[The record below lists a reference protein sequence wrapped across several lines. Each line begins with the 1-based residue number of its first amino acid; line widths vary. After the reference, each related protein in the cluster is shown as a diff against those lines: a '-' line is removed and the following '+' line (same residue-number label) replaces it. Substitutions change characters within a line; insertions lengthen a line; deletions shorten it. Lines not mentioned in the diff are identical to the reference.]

1 MKQHKPYEDML
12 MLFFYDELK
21 PGDRKIF
28 ESHLETCAKCKN
40 DLERLAVLKDSLL
53 SIPKAVPST
62 ALIERSNMRIMNQI
76 RQSQRNKF
84 SNKISNWID
93 DIQESLV
100 SVFARPRYQL
110 IAIGI
115 TFILGVFIGKL
126 WLSSGLRN
134 DPGMLANFVNY
145 QASLTKTEKENLQ
158 KTMANYLLRSGG
170 FEVAELIQG
179 TPTDDEDGIVEVNIK
194 VERDFAVKGGLD
206 DPTILN
212 MLRYSALHDNDKA
225 RRLRA
230 IKLLSKTPQNPNN
243 ESVMIAVVLKDLEK
257 ELRVQAIETLTS
269 YTINDQILDTYKTIA
284 LRDSSNFMRSIAM
297 EQLYNNADDTVIP
310 VLALIASNDENEA
323 IRDTAQKYLDEIVKN
338 INQSNTK

>member
-12 MLFFYDELK
+12 ILFFYDELK

-28 ESHLETCAKCKN
+28 ERHLETCTECKN
-40 DLERLAVLKDSLL
+40 NLKSLAILKASLEQV
-53 SIPKAVPST
+53 PKAVPST
-62 ALIERSNMRIMNQI
+62 TLIERANMRIMNQI
-76 RQSQRNKF
+76 RQSQRFKF
-84 SNKISNWID
+84 SSKISIWID
-93 DIQESLV
+93 DIQESLA

-158 KTMANYLLRSGG
+158 KNMANYLLHSG
-170 FEVAELIQG
+170 EVEIADLIQG
-179 TPTDDEDGIVEVNIK
+179 TPTDDGSGIVEVNIK
-194 VERDFAVKGGLD
+194 IERDFAVRGGLD

-230 IKLLSKTPQNPNN
+230 IKLLSKTPQNHKN
-243 ESVMIAVVLKDLEK
+243 ESVMIVVVLNDLEK
-257 ELRVQAIETLTS
+257 ELREQALETLTS
-269 YTINDQILDTYKTIA
+269 YTINDQILDIYKTIA
-284 LRDSSNFMRSIAM
+284 LRDGSNSIRSIAM

-310 VLALIASNDENEA
+310 VLALIASNDENET
-323 IRDTAQKYLDEIVKN
+323 IRDTAQKYLDEIVKG

>member
-28 ESHLETCAKCKN
+28 ERHLETCAECKN
-40 DLERLAVLKDSLL
+40 NLKSLAILKDSLKQA
-53 SIPKAVPST
+53 PKTMPST
-62 ALIERSNMRIMNQI
+62 ALIERANMRIMNQI
-76 RQSQRNKF
+76 RQSQRFKF
-84 SNKISNWID
+84 SNKFSNWID

-110 IAIGI
+110 VAIGI

-145 QASLTKTEKENLQ
+145 QASLSKTEKDNLQ
-158 KTMANYLLRSGG
+158 KTMANYLLHSGG
-170 FEVAELIQG
+170 FEIADLIQG
-179 TPTDDEDGIVEVNIK
+179 APTDNEDGIVEVNIK
-194 VERDFAVKGGLD
+194 IERDFAVKGGLD

-230 IKLLSKTPQNPNN
+230 IKLLSKTPQNHYN
-243 ESVMIAVVLKDLEK
+243 ESIMIAVVLNDLEK
-257 ELRVQAIETLTS
+257 ELREQALETLAS
-269 YTINDQILDTYKTIA
+269 YTLNNQIMDTYKTIA
-284 LRDSSNFMRSIAM
+284 LRDSCNSVRSIAM

-310 VLALIASNDENEA
+310 ILALIASNDENET
-323 IRDTAQKYLDEIVKN
+323 IRNTAQKYLDEIVKN
-338 INQSNTK
+338 INQANNK

>member
-28 ESHLETCAKCKN
+28 ERHLETCAKCKN
-40 DLERLAVLKDSLL
+40 DLASLAALKTSLGQV
-53 SIPKAVPST
+53 PKAVPT
-62 ALIERSNMRIMNQI
+62 AALIERANMRIMNQI
-76 RQSQRNKF
+76 RKSQHVKF

-110 IAIGI
+110 VAIGI

-158 KTMANYLLRSGG
+158 KTMANYLLHSGG
-170 FEVAELIQG
+170 FEIADLIQG

-194 VERDFAVKGGLD
+194 VERDLAVKGGLD

-212 MLRYSALHDNDKA
+212 MLRYSALHDKDTA

-230 IKLLSKTPQNPNN
+230 IKLLSKTPQNFYN
-243 ESVMIAVVLKDLEK
+243 ESVMIAVVLNDLEK
-257 ELRVQAIETLTS
+257 ELRVQALETLAS
-269 YTINDQILDTYKTIA
+269 YTINDQIMDTYKTIA
-284 LRDSSNFMRSIAM
+284 LRDRSNSVRSIAM

-310 VLALIASNDENEA
+310 ILALIASNDENET
-323 IRDTAQKYLDEIVKN
+323 IRNTAQKYLDEIVKN
-338 INQSNTK
+338 INQANNK

>member
-12 MLFFYDELK
+12 ILFFYDELK

-28 ESHLETCAKCKN
+28 ERHLETCAKCKN
-40 DLERLAVLKDSLL
+40 DLARLAVLKTSLKQ
-53 SIPKAVPST
+53 IPKSVPTS
-62 ALIERSNMRIMNQI
+62 ALIERANMRIMNRI
-76 RQSQRNKF
+76 RQSRRVKI
-84 SNKISNWID
+84 SNKISNLID

-100 SVFARPRYQL
+100 SIFARPRYQL

-134 DPGMLANFVNY
+134 DPDMLANFVNY

-158 KTMANYLLRSGG
+158 KTMANYLLHSGG
-170 FEVAELIQG
+170 FEIADLIQG
-179 TPTDDEDGIVEVNIK
+179 TPTDDKDGIVEVNIK
-194 VERDFAVKGGLD
+194 VERDLAVKGGLD

-212 MLRYSALHDNDKA
+212 MLRYSALRDNDKA

-230 IKLLSKTPQNPNN
+230 IKLLSKTPQNYYN
-243 ESVMIAVVLKDLEK
+243 ESVMIAVVLNDPEK
-257 ELRVQAIETLTS
+257 ELRVHALKTLMS

-284 LRDSSNFMRSIAM
+284 LRDRSNSLRSIAM

-310 VLALIASNDENEA
+310 ILALIASNDENET
-323 IRDTAQKYLDEIVKN
+323 IRNTAQKYLDEIVKN
-338 INQSNTK
+338 INQANNK

>member
-12 MLFFYDELK
+12 LLFFYDELK

-28 ESHLETCAKCKN
+28 ERHLETCAECKN
-40 DLERLAVLKDSLL
+40 NLESLTILKASLEQV
-53 SIPKAVPST
+53 PKAVPST
-62 ALIERSNMRIMNQI
+62 ALLERANLRIMNQI
-76 RQSQRNKF
+76 RQTQRFKF
-84 SNKISNWID
+84 SNTISNLID

-145 QASLTKTEKENLQ
+145 QASLTKTEKDNLQ
-158 KTMANYLLRSGG
+158 KTMANYLLHSGG
-170 FEVAELIQG
+170 FEIADLIQG

-194 VERDFAVKGGLD
+194 MEQDFAVKGGLD

-225 RRLRA
+225 RRFRA
-230 IKLLSKTPQNPNN
+230 IKLLSKTPQNHYN
-243 ESVMIAVVLKDLEK
+243 ESIMISVVLNDLEK
-257 ELRVQAIETLTS
+257 ELRVQALETLAS

-284 LRDSSNFMRSIAM
+284 LRDSSNSMRSTAM

-310 VLALIASNDENEA
+310 VLALIASNDENET
-323 IRDTAQKYLDEIVKN
+323 IRDTAQKYLDEIVKG